1 MSTAASGTIGG
12 IWRYPVKSM
21 AGEEIG
27 ATRVT
32 PRGLLGDRA
41 YAIVDT
47 KTNRAAVVRTWGA
60 RMLSYSARFDSE
72 PAEDQALPAVR
83 VTTPDGSVIE
93 GAGIEAKLA
102 AEFDRPLNLLSQAP
116 EGLLVEFPKGTLGG
130 TLAELTEAPLAGAAA
145 PGTFFDLAPLHLV
158 TTATLARLQDEA
170 GATRIDPRRFRPN
183 FVVQTGTPLV
193 ENGWVGR
200 NLAIGDEVVV
210 KVTLACPR
218 CVNVTAE
225 QPGLAKDAALL
236 RTISKLNT
244 QDLGDFG
251 LLPCIGVYAE
261 VVQPGLVK
269 QGDAVRMLD

>member
-1 MSTAASGTIGG
+1 MSTAASGIIGG

-21 AGEEIG
+21 AGEEIR
-27 ATRVT
+27 TTDVT

-41 YAIVDT
+41 YALVDT

-60 RMLSYSARFDSE
+60 RMLSYSARFEEE
-72 PAEDQALPAVR
+72 PAGDRGMPRVQ
-83 VTTPDGSVIE
+83 VTTPDGSVIA
-93 GAGIEAKLA
+93 GADIETKLA

-130 TLAELTEAPLAGAAA
+130 TLADLTEAPLAGSAP

-158 TTATLARLQDEA
+158 ATATLEQLQA
-170 GATRIDPRRFRPN
+170 ATPNTRIDARRFRPN
-183 FVVQTGTPLV
+183 FVVQTDTPLV

-200 NLAIGDEVVV
+200 NLAIGDQVVV
-210 KVTLACPR
+210 KVTMACPR

-225 QPGLAKDAALL
+225 QPGLVKDAGLL
-236 RTISKLNT
+236 RTIGKLNT

-251 LLPCIGVYAE
+251 QLPCIGVYAE

-269 QGDAVRMLD
+269 QGDAVRVLD

>member
-1 MSTAASGTIGG
+1 MSTAASGSISG

-21 AGEEIG
+21 AGEEIT
-27 ATRVT
+27 AARVT

-41 YAIVDT
+41 YAIVDS

-72 PAEDQALPAVR
+72 PAEDKAMPAVR
-83 VTTPDGSVIE
+83 VTTPDGSVLA

-102 AEFDRPLNLLSQAP
+102 VEFDRPLNLLSQAP

-130 TLAELTEAPLAGAAA
+130 TLADLTEAPLAGAAA
-145 PGTFFDLAPLHLV
+145 PGTFFDLAPLHLIA
-158 TTATLARLQDEA
+158 TATLAQLQDAA

-183 FVVQTGTPLV
+183 FVVETDTPLI
-193 ENGWVGR
+193 ENGWVGHT
-200 NLAIGDEVVV
+200 LAIGDQAVI
-210 KVTLACPR
+210 KVTMACPR

-225 QPGLAKDAALL
+225 QPGLAKDAGLL
-236 RTISKLNT
+236 RTIGKLNT

-251 LLPCIGVYAE
+251 VLPCIGVYAE

-269 QGDAVRMLD
+269 QGDAVRVLD